1 MTNEELALKV
11 KSGDTAY
18 LLPLWEGV
26 KRLVELKARDYNKPD
41 YYDDMIQEAYLQLQP
56 AAERYKPSAGKSFIG
71 YYIKY
76 YAPDA
81 FKIALYGGRSESR
94 INSPGNNMISLYQPA
109 GDDTDARLID
119 ELIDLD
125 GETAHRRIEDADFWQ
140 DVGRLLRKGIKQIP
154 SDQQREAVNFHYLH
168 DVTFTDAAHLHG
180 VHVNQWRSQ
189 YQNGLRKLRK
199 FLLGLSKEEQE
210 KSGLSDYLESRRN
223 YAGGMGAWKNSGF
236 TSSTEAIALKRIQ
249 LEEEIRRF
257 EDIAAMLRA

>member
-26 KRLVELKARDYNKPD
+26 QRLVEIKARSYNQPD

-76 YAPDA
+76 YVPNA

-94 INSPGNNMISLYQPA
+94 VNSPDNHLISLYRPV
-109 GDDTDARLID
+109 GDDTEACLID
-119 ELIDLD
+119 ELIDLE
-125 GETAHRRIEDADFWQ
+125 GETAHRHIEDADFWQ

-168 DVTFTDAAHLHG
+168 DTTFTNAAHLHG
-180 VHVNQWRSQ
+180 IHVNQWRSQ

-199 FLLGLSKEEQE
+199 FLLGLPKEEQE
-210 KSGLSDYLESRRN
+210 KSGLNDYLESHRN

-236 TSSTEAIALKRIQ
+236 TSNTEAIALKRIQ
-249 LEEEIRRF
+249 LEEEIRQF
-257 EDIAAMLRA
+257 EDIVTMLKM